1 MLEWFSASFP
11 EKSYSVFRIHN
22 CLYYDRCNLV
32 EVATEHPWISATAL
46 AFLSAFMLIS
56 ALVVIAALLVVFIT
70 ARMIFSAAC
79 MCLGNVLGGGLAR
92 FMKWGSPSDPRN
104 M

>member
-1 MLEWFSASFP
+1 MLEWFSASFL
-11 EKSYSVFRIHN
+11 ETSYSVYRIHT
-22 CLYYDRCNLV
+22 CSYFHHCNLV
-32 EVATEHPWISATAL
+32 EVATEYPWISATAL

-56 ALVVIAALLVVFIT
+56 ALIVVAALLIVVIFT
-70 ARMIFSAAC
+70 CMILYGAC
-79 MCLGNVLGGGLAR
+79 TSFGNIAGDGLSR